1 VGSINNKKYLNMK
14 IFIYILMAFAIVVV
28 AYNLTIL
35 NFDTLLVGD
44 SAVALIGI
52 LAAGCVIVLLG
63 ILLTSKAIER
73 KAKL

>member
-1 VGSINNKKYLNMK
+1 MK
-14 IFIYILMAFAIVVV
+14 IFIYILMAFAIAVV
-28 AYNLTIL
+28 AYNFSIL
-35 NFDTLLVGD
+35 NFDTMLVGD

-52 LAAGCVIVLLG
+52 LAAGCAIVLLG

>member
-1 VGSINNKKYLNMK
+1 
-14 IFIYILMAFAIVVV
+14 MAFAIVVV

-35 NFDTLLVGD
+35 NFDALLVGD
-44 SAVALIGI
+44 SSVALIGI